1 MSNIN
6 EISKAIT
13 ILKNGLKKKN
23 LILLQCTTDYPLNEK
38 YVNLRVVNTFK
49 RKFKLKLDC
58 QITHLDTKP
67 L

>member
-13 ILKNGLKKKN
+13 ILKNGLKKN

-49 RKFKLKLDC
+49 KK
-58 QITHLDTKP
+58 I
-67 L
+67 